1 LSVRQLQRRFLNATG
16 LTPKQFARV
25 QRWRATA
32 IKLAGDAES
41 KLVDCAAELGFTDQA
56 HLSREVRDFDRSLA
70 EIFHRKSSTNRTRQS
85 RLKN

>member
-32 IKLAGDAES
+32 IKLAGDTES

-56 HLSREVRDFDRSLA
+56 HLSRECASLTGRSPKSFTEKVRQIEHGNLV
-70 EIFHRKSSTNRTRQS
+70 
-85 RLKN
+85 